1 MKCLY
6 SHFDECD
13 PCHKCFLTCCD
24 TYFFEKNKDEI
35 ISLILASQSIF
46 SENLTSLHNFSKK
59 VPLVTHDF
67 FSIFE
72 IYRLIT
78 PIVEHFKEI

>member
-1 MKCLY
+1 MNVILVTNTFWLAAILISLK
-6 SHFDECD
+6 
-13 PCHKCFLTCCD
+13 
-24 TYFFEKNKDEI
+24 KNKDEI

-46 SENLTSLHNFSKK
+46 SENLTSLDSSSKK

-72 IYRLIT
+72 IYRRIT
-78 PIVEHFKEI
+78 SIVEHSKEI

>member
-13 PCHKCFLTCCD
+13 PCHKYFLACCD

-35 ISLILASQSIF
+35 ISLILASQSIY
-46 SENLTSLHNFSKK
+46 SENLASLDSSSKN
-59 VPLVTHDF
+59 VPMVTHVF
-67 FSIFE
+67 CSIFE
-72 IYRLIT
+72 IYRLLT
-78 PIVEHFKEI
+78 SIVEHFKEI

>member
-1 MKCLY
+1 M
-6 SHFDECD
+6 
-13 PCHKCFLTCCD
+13 FLACCD

-46 SENLTSLHNFSKK
+46 SENLTSLDSSSKK

-78 PIVEHFKEI
+78 STVEHFNEI